1 MKIRTIALVAL
12 TLVTGI
18 AAGRWLRPLAPDL
31 TPSSAHAGNAA
42 TEDQEAASVVWT
54 CSMHPQIRQDQPGS
68 CPICGM
74 DLVSAA
80 LGAAGDPTVTL
91 SESAQRIAS
100 IEVVRI
106 ERRPLAH
113 ELRTVG
119 RIEFAEPLLAYLT
132 ARVAARIERV
142 YADFTGTAVAEGD
155 HLVDIYSPELVVAQQ
170 ELLTS
175 GPNAEAAREK
185 LLLLGVTED
194 QIAEVLT
201 TGAPHRV
208 LTLHAPI
215 GGTVIEKSVRE
226 QMYLEV
232 GDPLYTIADLSTVW
246 LYADI
251 YEYELPWVAVGQA
264 VEVTVEGAPGE
275 TFAGTVAFI
284 EPVLR
289 EATRTVRVRVN
300 LPNPDGHLRPGM
312 FAKAV
317 IRAALGTDGRRVP
330 SPLAGK
336 WVCPMHPDVAQD
348 GSGTCPLCG
357 MDLLRVPG
365 ETPPDAHAIHG
376 AKAELQWACP
386 MACGPPSDAPGEC
399 LVCDME
405 LQTVEAPAGGPQ
417 GAALLTVPATAV
429 LDSGLRHVVWVESEP
444 GRYEAAEVRLG
455 PRAGDDYPVL
465 EGLSEGQRV
474 VVNGAFLLDS
484 QAQIEGKPSL
494 LFPRG
499 LETGT
504 PVAGHAGH
512 GGS

>member
-1 MKIRTIALVAL
+1 MKTRTVVLVVAAL
-12 TLVTGI
+12 
-18 AAGRWLRPLAPDL
+18 AAGLAIGRWVLPHVADPGDAG
-31 TPSSAHAGNAA
+31 AHAGHAAAGPPAA
-42 TEDQEAASVVWT
+42 TVVWT
-54 CSMHPQIRQDQPGS
+54 CSMHPQIRQDHPGS

-74 DLVSAA
+74 DLVPASG
-80 LGAAGDPTVTL
+80 GADGDPSVTL

-100 IEVVRI
+100 IEVARV

-142 YADFTGTAVAEGD
+142 YADFTGTAVAQGD

-170 ELLTS
+170 ELLTA
-175 GPNAEAAREK
+175 GPNADAAREK
-185 LLLLGVTED
+185 LLLLGVTEAQLAD
-194 QIAEVLT
+194 VLAA
-201 TGAPHRV
+201 GAPRTV

-215 GGTVIEKSVRE
+215 GGTVIEKAVRE

-275 TFAGTVAFI
+275 TFAGTVAFV

-317 IRAALGTDGRRVP
+317 IRAALGADGRRAP
-330 SPLAGK
+330 SPLAGM

-348 GSGTCPLCG
+348 GSGECPLCG
-357 MDLLRVPG
+357 MDLQRVPG
-365 ETPPDAHAIHG
+365 EAPADAHAGHG
-376 AKAELQWACP
+376 AQAPPQWACP
-386 MACGPPSDAPGEC
+386 MACEPPHEEPGRC
-399 LVCDME
+399 GVCGMQ
-405 LQTVEAPAGGPQ
+405 LQPLEAPESGPE
-417 GAALLTVPATAV
+417 GAPLLAVPATAV
-429 LDSGLRHVVWVESEP
+429 LDSGLRQIVWVEVEP

-455 PRAGDDYPVL
+455 PRAGDSYPVL
-465 EGLSEGQRV
+465 SGLSEGQRV
-474 VVNGAFLLDS
+474 VVDGAFLLDS

-499 LETGT
+499 LQADA
-504 PVAGHAGH
+504 PPAGHAGH